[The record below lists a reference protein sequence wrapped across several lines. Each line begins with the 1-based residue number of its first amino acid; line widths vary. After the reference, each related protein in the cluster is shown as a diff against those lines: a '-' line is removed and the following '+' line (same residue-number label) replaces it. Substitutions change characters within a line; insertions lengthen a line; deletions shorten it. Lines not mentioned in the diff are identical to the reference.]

1 MKNLICLFICF
12 GFCKVLFAQTK
23 DITPKSRINFSGGTI
38 SNINDYFL
46 SKRAGWISFG
56 VEKKISSKFYVGV
69 KAQSIRYFELSDL
82 KTESYGIL
90 NEETDLGVHLKIT
103 SNENKRFVAT
113 ASFGI
118 GLVNSEYTNLTD
130 SFLPAS
136 SLHIR
141 ELQLGL
147 DPSVE
152 LRKSVSKTFQILLTG
167 GMKIYPQN
175 FFDHVITST
184 VMGSVNWIP
193 YYGLGFSINL

>member
-1 MKNLICLFICF
+1 MKYLICFFLFLSL
-12 GFCKVLFAQTK
+12 CKSSFAQTQK
-23 DITPKSRINFSGGTI
+23 LIPKSRINFSGGTI

-56 VEKKISSKFYVGV
+56 VEKKISSKFYIGM

-90 NEETDLGVHLKIT
+90 NEETDLGVLFKIT
-103 SNENKRFVAT
+103 SNESKRFVAT

-136 SLHIR
+136 SLYIR
-141 ELQLGL
+141 EIQLDL

-152 LRKSVSKTFQILLTG
+152 FRKSISKTFQVILTG

-175 FFDHVITST
+175 FFDRVITST